1 MVNCKAWNS
10 WNSADIP
17 QEELQCDSCSA
28 VDVFMFSEIPI
39 PITCWDISIPR
50 DWEYGQWDRIHLF
63 PVQVHTYQM
72 KCDSCGAV
80 SRAYPSFVMEGSTL
94 TLQALIFIAY
104 VYATSTLTWR
114 DMPEK
119 FCAEMDRIAHSTLY
133 TAVHGLG
140 KSLLM
145 QADKVQEGL
154 RKLHAAYA
162 HASGDSSGDLS
173 GDSSGDLSGGL
184 SNATTQAISG
194 TPLVKARLPHT
205 RARERA
211 LHALILPLSWLR
223 VSEPVFLRA
232 FFVFIRPVC
241 LIQSALSPPIHKIY
255 FNSS

>member
-17 QEELQCDSCSA
+17 KDELQCGSCSA
-28 VDVFMFSEIPI
+28 MGSFSFSEVPI
-39 PITCWDISIPR
+39 PITCWDISIPQ
-50 DWEYGQWDRIHLF
+50 DWEYGQWQRIRLF
-63 PVQVHTYQM
+63 PIQVSTYRM
-72 KCDSCGAV
+72 KCDSCGTA
-80 SRAYPSFVMEGSTL
+80 SRAYPSFVVRGSTL
-94 TLQALIFIAY
+94 TLQALVFIAY
-104 VYATSTLTWR
+104 VYETGTLTWR

-119 FCAEMDRIAHSTLY
+119 FCPETDRIAHSTLY
-133 TAVHGLG
+133 KAVHGLG
-140 KSLLM
+140 KSLLI

-162 HASGDSSGDLS
+162 HASGSLT
-173 GDSSGDLSGGL
+173 GDLSGGL
-184 SNATTQAISG
+184 SSDLSDVAIQAISG

-211 LHALILPLSWLR
+211 LHALILPLSWVR

-232 FFVFIRPVC
+232 FFVFIEPVR
-241 LIQSALSPPIHKIY
+241 LIQSALSPPIHKLY